1 MSTSEALEP
10 VDTSALLV
18 PIHGELIALLRGL
31 APDQWLLPTT
41 AGTWRV
47 RDVAAHIL
55 DGQLRRLSFHRDAL
69 PRPGGGPDD
78 TYSDLVEF
86 LNELNAR
93 WIRAAE
99 RLSPA
104 VMIHLLE
111 TVGVQAPLFLAGLP
125 PHEPAFWPV
134 AWAGE
139 AQSENWMD
147 VGRDYTEYW
156 HHQQQIRDAVGAPGL
171 FDVRWLAPVLAL
183 GVRALPR
190 ALAATSRPDGTVV
203 GIVVEGPAGG
213 RWHLFRQGRGWSLG
227 KGEKEGDVRAIVRFN
242 AEAAGRLWYSGR
254 GSTAS
259 ADAAVC
265 EGDPALG
272 QAVLAARAVMV

>member
-1 MSTSEALEP
+1 MTSPALEP
-10 VDTSALLV
+10 VYTSELLV
-18 PIHGELIALLRGL
+18 PVHRELVALLRGL
-31 APDQWLLPTT
+31 RPEQWLLPTT

-47 RDVAAHIL
+47 RDVAAHVL

-69 PRPGGGPDD
+69 PRPGGGSDDD

-104 VMIHLLE
+104 VMTDLLE
-111 TVGVQAPLFLAGLP
+111 TVGVQAPQFLAGLP
-125 PHEPAFWPV
+125 PHAPAFWPV

-139 AQSENWMD
+139 AQSECWMD

-171 FDVRWLAPVLAL
+171 FAPRWLAPVIAL

-190 ALAATSRPDGTVV
+190 ALAAAARPAGTVV
-203 GIVVEGPAGG
+203 HITVDGEAGG
-213 RWHLFRQGRGWSLG
+213 RWSLVREGAGWSLHG
-227 KGEKEGDVRAIVRFN
+227 G
-242 AEAAGRLWYSGR
+242 EAAGEVGVRVTFAPEAAARLWYSGR
-254 GSTAS
+254 GSVPSPTA
-259 ADAAVC
+259 AAV

-272 QAVLAARAVMV
+272 QAVLTARAVMV